1 MKYKFLTIILWF
13 IFLLI
18 TFFNCYVL
26 NDMEFYLSLLFALI
40 STGIIVFLIIKWFR
54 QYDYIRKK
62 NRQKRRIS

>member
-18 TFFNCYVL
+18 TFLNCYVL

-54 QYDYIRKK
+54 
-62 NRQKRRIS
+62 